1 MKVQDLSADAEVGVI
16 VGRFQVPELHE
27 AHRDLI
33 QTVVDRHPRTIIF
46 LGNAPIMGS
55 YENPLDFDCRA
66 QMIKEVFPEVTVLFI
81 PDTRCDIAWS
91 SNLDYLISGVVQ
103 PGRKVVLYGS
113 RDSFIGGYHGRYDT
127 QELVSEIHISGSEVR
142 KQIRKENIN
151 SVDFRKGMIMCSSIQ
166 FPTVHPCVDVAIVDR
181 SGDGAPRVLVAQK
194 ATDPKDKWRFIG
206 GFADPEVSIGYENDA
221 KREAREETG
230 LSVSDLEYVGSYPV
244 NDWRYRN
251 ERNKIITTFF
261 IAKYTHGRAEPRDDL
276 KGGKL
281 WWAPYNELH
290 KDLFLTDHQP
300 LFLAMIDKLSVK

>member
-1 MKVQDLSADAEVGVI
+1 MQVKDLSANAEVGVI
-16 VGRFQVPELHE
+16 VGRFQVAELHE

-66 QMIKEVFPEVTVLFI
+66 QMIKDEFPEVTVLFI
-81 PDTRCDIAWS
+81 PDCRCDIAWS

-113 RDSFIGGYHGRYDT
+113 RDSFIKGYHGRYDT
-127 QELVSEIHISGSEVR
+127 QELVSEVHISGSKVR
-142 KQIRKENIN
+142 EEIRKENIN

-166 FPTVHPCVDVAIVDR
+166 FPTVHPCVDIAVIDYSNNR
-181 SGDGAPRVLVAQK
+181 PKVLLAQK
-194 ATDPKDKWRFIG
+194 TTDPKDKWRFIG

-221 KREAREETG
+221 VREAREETG
-230 LSVSDLEYVGSYPV
+230 LYVSDPKYVGSFPI

-261 IAKYTHGRAEPRDDL
+261 IGKYTHGRAEPRDDL

-281 WWAPYNELH
+281 WWANVNELH
-290 KDLFLTDHQP
+290 KDLFIEDHQP
-300 LFLAMIDKLSVK
+300 LFLALIDKLSK